1 MIKNFWSET
10 NSKVNNYL
18 SIQNEKPK
26 TISIQIKSETIE
38 FDLNSN
44 QLRSHKSKTC
54 LDYSTL
60 NQQEL
65 NVTQNLNNKTI
76 TCNNLNK
83 SKRKTPESEFS
94 HNSIGKEKARSI
106 ECNQCQKKFS
116 TSSNLLWCR
125 KVSNKYTK
133 KNQHDLQHLFDVSFK
148 FSDD

>member
-65 NVTQNLNNKTI
+65 NVTQNLNDI
-76 TCNNLNK
+76 
-83 SKRKTPESEFS
+83 
-94 HNSIGKEKARSI
+94 H
-106 ECNQCQKKFS
+106 
-116 TSSNLLWCR
+116 
-125 KVSNKYTK
+125 
-133 KNQHDLQHLFDVSFK
+133 H
-148 FSDD
+148 